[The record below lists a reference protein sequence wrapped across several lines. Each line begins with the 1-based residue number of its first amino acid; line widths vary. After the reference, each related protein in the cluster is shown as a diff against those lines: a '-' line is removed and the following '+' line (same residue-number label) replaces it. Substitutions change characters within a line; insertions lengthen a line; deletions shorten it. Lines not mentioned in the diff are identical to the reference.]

1 MAKSRKR
8 PGPEL
13 WSEGLMWVEAAEM
26 QCARFERL
34 VRENELAREDA
45 NRRRDCAERPWIRN
59 LFDPPILVPT
69 VALGWQQQ
77 AELSFLLVATQHVQ
91 TAEAS
96 LPKEHRPKTVLE
108 EDRILFLLRDLSEHR
123 EDAEGRARR
132 ELLESEH
139 AAMLQKIHEML
150 ATRRGGERELEA
162 LRVKLEAYPP
172 TLFELPMPDDEEVWL
187 AGIALTRIRVWLIEA
202 RWCFRRALAEV
213 DVVAPEPL
221 ASTVTDDDT
230 YDWPSLRLRYRAWE
244 LEWQGEE
251 ELSEDEKRAQET
263 MDEMD
268 PVVDDLLAEY
278 FDEQE
283 AKRDG
288 GREPGQ

>member
-1 MAKSRKR
+1 MAKSKKR

-13 WSEGLMWVEAAEM
+13 WSEALMWVEAAEM
-26 QCARFERL
+26 QCVRFERL

-45 NRRRDCAERPWIRN
+45 YRRHDCAVRPWMRGIG
-59 LFDPPILVPT
+59 DPPILVPT

-96 LPKEHRPKTVLE
+96 LPKEHRPKTVLDE
-108 EDRILFLLRDLSEHR
+108 ERILFLLRDLSEHR

-132 ELLESEH
+132 ELLESQH
-139 AAMLQKIHEML
+139 SAMLREIHEML
-150 ATRRGGERELEA
+150 AMRRGGKHELEA

-172 TLFELPMPDDEEVWL
+172 SLFELPMPDDEEVWL
-187 AGIALTRIRVWLIEA
+187 AGIPLTRIRVWLIDA
-202 RWCFRRALAEV
+202 RWCFRRALAEAG
-213 DVVAPEPL
+213 VVAPEPL
-221 ASTVTDDDT
+221 ASTVPGDDIH
-230 YDWPSLRLRYRAWE
+230 DWPALRLRYRAWE

-251 ELSEDEKRAQET
+251 ELSGDEQRAQEI

-268 PVVDDLLAEY
+268 PVVESLLAEHLA
-278 FDEQE
+278 EQE
-283 AKRDG
+283 AKG
-288 GREPGQ
+288 ERESGL